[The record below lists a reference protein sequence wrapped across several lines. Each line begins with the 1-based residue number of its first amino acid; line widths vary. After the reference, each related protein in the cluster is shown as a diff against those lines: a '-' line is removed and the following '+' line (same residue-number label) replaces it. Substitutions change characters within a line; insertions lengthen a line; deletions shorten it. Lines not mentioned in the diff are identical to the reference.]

1 MVRRGL
7 GVARLRAYRP
17 VGRAMRRGVGP
28 IDGKAAS
35 ANWSGWSG
43 TPNRKLMRANVI
55 IEGAVYE
62 MDNDVPIIGWQMRL
76 KPLLRSAKLFSKV
89 ANERSKMPREG
100 ELR

>member
-62 MDNDVPIIGWQMRL
+62 MDNDVPIIGRRTLL
-76 KPLLRSAKLFSKV
+76 KAVPFQLGAQQWLSLLSRG
-89 ANERSKMPREG
+89 RD
-100 ELR
+100 